1 MLKKEQEPRSAAEK
15 GDKGAQI
22 KPGDAR
28 KGQHPGRR
36 VVSGG
41 VAYLDGD
48 PGCIAPGADIR
59 QVGRPP
65 AAQLAEAMA
74 VYAALPD
81 EHLFAAARARPRRD
95 HRTGEQ
101 PEADSS
107 CHGDDYTR
115 RAESVKRPLLGLMV
129 FWMGMKPSPTSR
141 IWNRDI
147 TDRE

>member
-1 MLKKEQEPRSAAEK
+1 MLKKEQEPRSATEK

-41 VAYLDGD
+41 VADLDGD

-95 HRTGEQ
+95 DRCGKQTET
-101 PEADSS
+101 DIS
-107 CHGDDYTR
+107 CHGGPLYKSGDCLE
-115 RAESVKRPLLGLMV
+115 RAA
-129 FWMGMKPSPTSR
+129 
-141 IWNRDI
+141 
-147 TDRE
+147 